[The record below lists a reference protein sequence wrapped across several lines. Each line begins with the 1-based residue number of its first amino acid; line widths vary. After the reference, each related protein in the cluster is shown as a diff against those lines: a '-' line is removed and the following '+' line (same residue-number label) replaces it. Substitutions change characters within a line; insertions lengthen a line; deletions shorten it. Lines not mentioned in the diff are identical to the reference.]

1 MIAIA
6 YRSLLSTNCVYAQ
19 YTVSTASESPMP
31 TEAKKKVQKDLASK
45 HVGAL
50 CELLA
55 AALSN

>member
-1 MIAIA
+1 
-6 YRSLLSTNCVYAQ
+6 
-19 YTVSTASESPMP
+19 MP